1 MAITFIII
9 LLVMSLI
16 TIIRPLNQPVVLPI
30 RKDFDMK
37 PTPKVLWLG
46 LTIIAMVIALYIVF
60 W

>member
-1 MAITFIII
+1 
-9 LLVMSLI
+9 MSLI